1 MSTTLANLG
10 NLSADAGEWERA
22 RAYYLEAL
30 DIMNLLSDFAG
41 KAVLLSDLGL
51 VARETG
57 HEAEALSFYQESL
70 VLMRRVGNEAGQADV
85 FRMMGRLYLSQH
97 RFDEAQS
104 CILTSLDVAR
114 RLKDEL
120 RMGGA
125 WYLLVSCH
133 EARGELGKAVD
144 YLQKVVRVDEKYQLP
159 KLAENTQRLKALST
173 RLVKSTEAAHE

>member
-1 MSTTLANLG
+1 LANLG

-30 DIMNLLSDFAG
+30 DLMNLLSDFAG
-41 KAVLLSDLGL
+41 KAVVLSDLGL
-51 VARETG
+51 VARET
-57 HEAEALSFYQESL
+57 EQDDDALAYYQESL
-70 VLMRRVGNEAGQADV
+70 ILMRRVGNEAGQADV
-85 FRMMGRLYLSQH
+85 FRMMARLYLSQR

-104 CILTSLDVAR
+104 CTLTSLDVAR

-125 WYLLVSCH
+125 WYVLANCH
-133 EARGELGKAVD
+133 EARGEWKKAVH

-159 KLAENTQRLKALST
+159 KLAENTQRLEALSA
-173 RLVKSTEAAHE
+173 RLAGSPESPHE